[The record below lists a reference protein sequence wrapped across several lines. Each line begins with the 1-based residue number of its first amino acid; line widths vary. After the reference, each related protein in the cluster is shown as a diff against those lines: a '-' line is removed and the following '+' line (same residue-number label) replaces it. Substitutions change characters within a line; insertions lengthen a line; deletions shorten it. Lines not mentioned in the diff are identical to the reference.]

1 MVPLPWRWVC
11 LLLLALLL
19 VDVVAD
25 GRYDTDARLTRLLTE
40 KETIENTGV
49 EPEADTEVEVEAE
62 AEAEVEENESSSTV
76 SAGHDGARSDKKVAI
91 FGVHFE
97 GNLGDLMETTPLVE
111 RLHEWGVEIDCYL
124 SMFRGGL
131 GKMDKKIKR
140 GVGRYCSN
148 FFTTKVRRS
157 EVSKRNY
164 DAVII
169 APGPTVDHFKYCFD
183 DFRSPGHNISM
194 VWFGVSVATRD
205 QVTFERQQSCLRLI
219 SIRESNSYSMVRG
232 WRAELA
238 KSMKLRKRSLTGD

>member
-1 MVPLPWRWVC
+1 
-11 LLLLALLL
+11 
-19 VDVVAD
+19 
-25 GRYDTDARLTRLLTE
+25 
-40 KETIENTGV
+40 
-49 EPEADTEVEVEAE
+49 
-62 AEAEVEENESSSTV
+62 
-76 SAGHDGARSDKKVAI
+76 
-91 FGVHFE
+91 
-97 GNLGDLMETTPLVE
+97 METTPLVE

-238 KSMKLRKRSLTGD
+238 KSMKLRRRSLTGDRYGFRFTFIQIIIYLSSSHLI